1 MLLLNKHP
9 NNSNSIPI
17 EFTKIRSIRI
27 INLIK
32 YTKNLIV
39 IIGTLENFAIL
50 RNSIIEI
57 KPKFIKTSI
66 IPKIQLNA
74 LDDLYTFFFCSIEV
88 KYYNS

>member
-1 MLLLNKHP
+1 MLLLNKHH

-32 YTKNLIV
+32 YTKNLMV
-39 IIGTLENFAIL
+39 IIGTLENFVIL

-66 IPKIQLNA
+66 TPKIQLNA
-74 LDDLYTFFFCSIEV
+74 
-88 KYYNS
+88 

>member
-1 MLLLNKHP
+1 MLLLNKHH

-17 EFTKIRSIRI
+17 KFTKIRSIRI

-32 YTKNLIV
+32 YTKNLMV
-39 IIGTLENFAIL
+39 IIGTLENFVIL

-66 IPKIQLNA
+66 TPKIQLNA
-74 LDDLYTFFFCSIEV
+74 
-88 KYYNS
+88 